1 MVCQF
6 VRRPA
11 DQFAVFGE
19 AGRVFRGEGD
29 GHRGLRRPGA
39 GGELSSSV
47 GLLPPGSARRLT
59 PFRARS
65 NGTANG
71 PAGQSFARFKSAQSG
86 CYGRNLHSN
95 LPGAS
100 GQSAR
105 HYAQG
110 DHSGARHQGVCALRS
125 RLASTEA
132 ASRDGNS
139 TILVG
144 NRRFLIKPVQI
155 WTRETSNERPT
166 TVSKLRFSK
175 ALNATRTA
183 SRLDLHPAGLEPAT
197 L

>member
-39 GGELSSSV
+39 RRRAFPLGCHHPLAR
-47 GLLPPGSARRLT
+47 ARRLT